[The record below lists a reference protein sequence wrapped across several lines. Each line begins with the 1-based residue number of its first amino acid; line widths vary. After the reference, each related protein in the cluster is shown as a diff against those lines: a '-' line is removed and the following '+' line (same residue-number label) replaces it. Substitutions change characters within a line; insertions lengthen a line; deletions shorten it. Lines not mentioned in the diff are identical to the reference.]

1 MSYGDNTDA
10 SVFAREAL
18 SGTFLAPPA
27 ERLNLHPQGPGLEQ
41 QVLQFGGLM
50 RGLAHQMSSPMGAL
64 LTNLSLAQDE
74 LREALAQSPTM
85 SDSGLSRIKLAMDDL
100 NDALSLVHRLAHLA
114 EGMKAWGR
122 TSTPSELDVREA
134 VALIAVS
141 TNSMLQHTTRVTYQI
156 GAPAAP
162 DGKDG
167 GAQPWLVS
175 THFLA
180 LTFAVL
186 EVIAALRMTDSGRDH
201 AISLSAQTG
210 NDVQIVVGMRTAQ
223 GTAPHVSL
231 KQLDLHAVQAR
242 LENTNITVHQ
252 RAREPGCDEI
262 VFLIPKLHPTFQDH
276 K

>member
-1 MSYGDNTDA
+1 MSYGDNTEA
-10 SVFAREAL
+10 NVFAREAL
-18 SGTFLAPPA
+18 SGTFLASPA
-27 ERLNLHPQGPGLEQ
+27 ERLKVDAAGPTLEQ

-50 RGLAHQMSSPMGAL
+50 RGLAHQMASPMGAL
-64 LTNLSLAQDE
+64 LTNLTLAQDE
-74 LREALAQSPTM
+74 LREALAQSPAM
-85 SDSGLSRIKLAMDDL
+85 SDTGLARIKLAMDDL
-100 NDALSLVHRLAHLA
+100 NDAVSLVHRLTHLA

-141 TNSMLQHTTRVTYQI
+141 TNSMLHHSTRVTYQI
-156 GAPAAP
+156 GAPTPA

-186 EVIAALRMTDSGRDH
+186 EVIAALRTTDGGRNH

-210 NDVQIVVGMRTAQ
+210 NDVQIIVGMRTAQ

-231 KQLDLHAVQAR
+231 KQLDLHAVQTR
-242 LENTNITVHQ
+242 LDSTNITVHQ

-262 VFLIPKLHPTFQDH
+262 VFLIPKLHPTVPDH